1 MATGNP
7 RNKVALKPG
16 FSLVGWI
23 RLTNSGKDLTGG
35 RKGSISLEELKR
47 HEKID
52 DCWMAIRGKVY
63 NVTRYME
70 YHPGNILSL
79 SQTTGA
85 GFSVYTYPYPRGIP

>member
-1 MATGNP
+1 MATGTP

-23 RLTNSGKDLTGG
+23 RLTNSGQDLTGG

-47 HEKID
+47 HDQVD

-63 NVTRYME
+63 NVTRYMD
-70 YHPGNILSL
+70 YHPGIIFFFIFELYWMFMS
-79 SQTTGA
+79 
-85 GFSVYTYPYPRGIP
+85 